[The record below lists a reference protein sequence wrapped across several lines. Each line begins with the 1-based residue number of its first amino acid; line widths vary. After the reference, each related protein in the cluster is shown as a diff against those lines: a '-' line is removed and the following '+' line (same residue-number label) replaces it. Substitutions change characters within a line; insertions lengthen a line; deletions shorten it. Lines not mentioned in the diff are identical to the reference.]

1 MITPEELLYSESH
14 EWVKLLDDGTA
25 LVGIT
30 DFAQDELGDIVF
42 VNLPM
47 EGDPVVAG
55 EAFGDVESVKAVS
68 DLISPVDG
76 TVAAV
81 NEELL
86 DAPQLIN
93 EGAYD
98 AWMIKVESVT
108 GDDQLM
114 SAAEYEAFIASQED

>member
-1 MITPEELLYSESH
+1 MLTPEELLYSESH
-14 EWVKLLDDGTA
+14 EWLKVLDDGTA
-25 LVGIT
+25 LIGIT
-30 DFAQDELGDIVF
+30 DYAQDELGDIVF

-47 EGDPVVAG
+47 EGDSVTAG

-68 DLISPVDG
+68 DVLCPVDG
-76 TVAAV
+76 TVVAV

-93 EGAYD
+93 ENPYD
-98 AWMIKVESVT
+98 AWFIKVENFS

-114 SAAEYEAFIASQED
+114 SAAEYEAFVASQEE

>member
-14 EWVKLLDDGTA
+14 EWLKLLDDGTA
-25 LVGIT
+25 LIGIT
-30 DFAQDELGDIVF
+30 DYAQDELGDIVF

-68 DLISPVDG
+68 DLISPVGG
-76 TVAAV
+76 TVVAI

-93 EGAYD
+93 EGPYD

-114 SAAEYEAFIASQED
+114 SAAEYEAFIESQED

>member
-68 DLISPVDG
+68 DLVSPIGG

>member
-68 DLISPVDG
+68 DLISPVGG